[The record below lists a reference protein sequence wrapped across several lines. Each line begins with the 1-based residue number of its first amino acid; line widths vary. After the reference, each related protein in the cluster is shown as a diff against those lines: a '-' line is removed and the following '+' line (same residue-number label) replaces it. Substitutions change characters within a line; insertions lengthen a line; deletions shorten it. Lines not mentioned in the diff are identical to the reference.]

1 MLIDKDNVIRNA
13 ATLLSNGMGALT
25 YEPKACIADSPVL
38 PSDYDEISAGC
49 ERILNS
55 ELSENDK
62 QNLDAIFA
70 AGASSGG
77 ARPKVFAKIDG
88 EDWIVKS
95 PQALIQKKSDGRNM
109 NTTSVQKN
117 AVLQ

>member
-25 YEPKACIADSPVL
+25 YEPEACIADSPVL

-70 AGASSGG
+70 AGTRQQSA
-77 ARPKVFAKIDG
+77 AKGKIQR
-88 EDWIVKS
+88 WKIFLKL
-95 PQALIQKKSDGRNM
+95 PQKTEL
-109 NTTSVQKN
+109 KN
-117 AVLQ
+117 AKA

>member
-13 ATLLSNGMGALT
+13 ATLLSNEMGALT
-25 YEPKACIADSPVL
+25 YEPEACIADSPVL
-38 PSDYDEISAGC
+38 PSDYDEISAEC

-70 AGASSGG
+70 AGG
-77 ARPKVFAKIDG
+77 ARRQSAAKGKIQR
-88 EDWIVKS
+88 WKIFLKL
-95 PQALIQKKSDGRNM
+95 PQKTES
-109 NTTSVQKN
+109 KN
-117 AVLQ
+117 QRQGK